1 LDPGHFH
8 PHRRK
13 KHPHRLFFL
22 LATGE
27 FPAILANP
35 KTKYDMATQVKELT
49 NFQLHGNDTG
59 SADVQIALLT
69 ERISHLTEHLKIHKK
84 DHSSRR
90 GLLQLVARRRSLL
103 DYLKA
108 TALERYQAVIEKL
121 NLRK

>member
-1 LDPGHFH
+1 
-8 PHRRK
+8 
-13 KHPHRLFFL
+13 
-22 LATGE
+22 
-27 FPAILANP
+27 
-35 KTKYDMATQVKELT
+35 MATQVKEIT

-69 ERISHLTEHLKIHKK
+69 ERISHLTEHLKTHKK

-108 TALERYQAVIEKL
+108 TAVERYQALIEKL